1 MRQAGE
7 WDVWEVEHEA
17 GTCGRTSGELAIVRE
32 DQDETQYGRAHE
44 VWMSV

>member
-7 WDVWEVEHEA
+7 WDVQEVEHKA
-17 GTCGRTSGELAIVRE
+17 RTWGRTSGKLATGWE
-32 DQDETQYGRAHE
+32 DQDEIQCRQGHE